1 MQLREEVHQRF
12 EGEKQAYW
20 AMRTELLKQYHGKWV
35 AVVDGQIVAVGDK
48 RGKVMEEAY
57 RKTKSK
63 VMFVSE
69 VGHEDRVLRIR
80 QVSTGQFDRTY
91 HPSAPMIATPIS
103 DLVNTLSIDV
113 DFIVDT
119 GADLTVLRNDVAIIL
134 NLFDAPAGFSH
145 VGGVGSK
152 PVERQLYGALV
163 HLAGQTI
170 TVAVDCRDDFDENLL
185 GRDITN
191 EFELTLCAKRE
202 LVRFEWVPDKPV

>member
-1 MQLREEVHQRF
+1 MPLREEVRQRF
-12 EGEKQAYW
+12 EYEKQAYS
-20 AMRTELLKQYHGKWV
+20 AMRGDLLKQHYGKWV
-35 AVVDGQIVAVGDK
+35 AVVDGQVVAVGDK

-69 VGHEDRVLRIR
+69 VGLEDRVLRIR
-80 QVSTGQFDRTY
+80 QVSTGQFDRNY
-91 HPSAPMIATPIS
+91 HPSVPMMTAPIS

-113 DFIVDT
+113 DFIIDT

-145 VGGVGSK
+145 IGGVGSK

-163 HLAGQTI
+163 HLAGQII

-185 GRDITN
+185 GRDVTN
-191 EFELTLCAKRE
+191 EFELTLCAKRD
-202 LVRFEWVPDKPV
+202 LLRFVWVPDKQV